1 MFFVNLVNGFHEKG
15 YAPVVALLSQHN
27 PLLNKLNHQIPY
39 HIIKRRFRFDLSV
52 SEKIKSII
60 DDEKI
65 NKVFCVELFSFFLSK
80 RLYLFNKNVSFYLSV
95 HNSIPITKK
104 AHILDLIYLRF
115 FQNKD
120 KVIYV
125 CNFQK
130 KCYRNKYFFSPKQ
143 SYVIYNGINLIHY
156 SRDTTFKE
164 ADKEL
169 MSWKKQLGLTDQDK
183 TIVITGRLAQE
194 KGHLYAIKALSF
206 LHKSLENP
214 AHLIIVGGGTR
225 EFESLLFEA
234 SNNSGIASHIH
245 FLGSQKDVRPFLY
258 FADLFTLTSFSE
270 TFSIAALEALSM
282 GVPCCLTAVGGSP
295 EMVINEKIGQLCE
308 SKNYISIA
316 NSWNIQLSNKTDQQ
330 YIRNYTTEYFSF
342 QKMLD
347 SYIEVLD

>member
-15 YAPVVALLSQHN
+15 YETVVALLSQHN

-39 HIIKRRFRFDLSV
+39 HILKRRFRFDLSV
-52 SEKIKSII
+52 SEKIKYIV

-80 RLYLFNKNVSFYLSV
+80 RLFLFNKNVSFYLSV

-104 AHILDLIYLRF
+104 AYILDLIYLRF
-115 FQNKD
+115 FRNND

-143 SYVIYNGINLIHY
+143 SFVIYNGINLIHY
-156 SRDTTFKE
+156 SRDITLME
-164 ADKEL
+164 VNKEL
-169 MSWKKQLGLTDQDK
+169 MSWKKELGLTDQDK

-194 KGHLYAIKALSF
+194 KGHLYAIKALTY
-206 LHKSLENP
+206 LHKCLETP

-234 SNNSGIASHIH
+234 SKNSGIASHIH

-258 FADLFTLTSFSE
+258 YGDLFTLTSFSE

-282 GVPCCLTAVGGSP
+282 GIPCCLTAVGGSP

-308 SKNYISIA
+308 SKNHISIA
-316 NSWNIQLSNKTDQQ
+316 NAWNKQLLNKPDQH
-330 YIRNYTTEYFSF
+330 YIRNYAIESFSF
-342 QKMLD
+342 QKMLE
-347 SYIEVLD
+347 SYIQILD